1 MSASLDFD
9 RERSW
14 RERIGRGRLRLG
26 ALVAIGLAV
35 AFLVWL
41 VLSGD
46 DGTDT
51 REASGGAGAPRA
63 LSAAELVAAVGAADR
78 PMYWAGPRTGVR
90 YELTLTPTGRAFVR
104 YLPQGVEAGDPRPDF
119 LTVATYPLADPLA
132 AVRRTASRAGM
143 RSERLPGGGL
153 VVSARG
159 GSTSAFFAEQG
170 SNAQVEVYAPTPGEA
185 LGLVLGDVVQPVR

>member
-1 MSASLDFD
+1 MSASVDSD

-14 RERIGRGRLRLG
+14 MERVGRGRVRLG
-26 ALVAIGLAV
+26 ALVAVGLAV

-41 VLSGD
+41 LLSGD
-46 DGTDT
+46 DGADT
-51 REASGGAGAPRA
+51 PETSGGAGASRA
-63 LSAAELVAAVGAADR
+63 LSAAELLAAVRSAER
-78 PMYWAGPRTGVR
+78 PVYWAGPRTGVR

-104 YLPQGVEAGDPRPDF
+104 YLPEDVEAGDPRPDF

-132 AVRRTASRAGM
+132 AVRRTASRPGM

-153 VVSARG
+153 VVTARG
-159 GSTSAFFAEQG
+159 GSTSAFFAERG

-185 LGLVLGDVVQPVR
+185 LGLVLGDVVQRVR